1 MNRMKRQAPAQDT
14 PDTQEVQE
22 AQGAQAGETANA
34 NPEAPAQNSDYGA
47 AILALQTELAKS
59 QAQCDE
65 YLNMA
70 QRVQA
75 DFENFRRRNSN
86 VRSEAYEDGAASF
99 IKTILSVCD
108 NLERALS
115 VASGDEA
122 LVNGVKLVQ
131 KQLTEAL
138 EKRGVSIIDRV
149 GQAFDPKLED
159 AVIQGS
165 PDEGEPGTVAQVMQK
180 GYQMG
185 DSVLR
190 HAMVKVI
197 AG

>member
-1 MNRMKRQAPAQDT
+1 MNRMKRQAPAQDE
-14 PDTQEVQE
+14 PDTQAGQE
-22 AQGAQAGETANA
+22 AQAAQAANGSS
-34 NPEAPAQNSDYGA
+34 EAESQNSDYGA
-47 AILALQTELAKS
+47 AILALQAELA
-59 QAQCDE
+59 QAQAQRDE
-65 YLNMA
+65 YLGMA

-75 DFENFRRRNSN
+75 DFENFRRRNAG
-86 VRSEAYEDGAASF
+86 VRAEAYEDGAASF
-99 IKTILSVCD
+99 IRTILPVCD
-108 NLERALS
+108 NLDRALC

-122 LVNGVKLVQ
+122 LINGVRLVQ

-138 EKRGVSIIDRV
+138 EKRGVRVIDRV
-149 GQAFDPKLED
+149 GQVFDPKLED

-180 GYQMG
+180 GYQLG

>member
-1 MNRMKRQAPAQDT
+1 
-14 PDTQEVQE
+14 
-22 AQGAQAGETANA
+22 
-34 NPEAPAQNSDYGA
+34 
-47 AILALQTELAKS
+47 
-59 QAQCDE
+59 
-65 YLNMA
+65 MA

-75 DFENFRRRNSN
+75 DFENFRRRNAG
-86 VRSEAYEDGAASF
+86 VRAKPMRMAQPASSRRF
-99 IKTILSVCD
+99 CPSVD
-108 NLERALS
+108 NLDRALS

-122 LVNGVKLVQ
+122 LLNGVKLVQ

-138 EKRGVSIIDRV
+138 EKRGVRVIDRV
-149 GQAFDPKLED
+149 GQVFDPKLED

-180 GYQMG
+180 GYQLG

>member
-1 MNRMKRQAPAQDT
+1 MNRMKRQTPAQDE
-14 PDTQEVQE
+14 PDTQAGQE
-22 AQGAQAGETANA
+22 AKAAQAVNGST
-34 NPEAPAQNSDYGA
+34 EAESQNSDYGA
-47 AILALQTELAKS
+47 AILTLQADLA
-59 QAQCDE
+59 QAQAQRDE
-65 YLNMA
+65 YLGMA

-75 DFENFRRRNSN
+75 DFENFRRRNAG
-86 VRSEAYEDGAASF
+86 VRAEAYEDGAASF
-99 IKTILSVCD
+99 IKTILPVCD
-108 NLERALS
+108 NLDRALT

-122 LVNGVKLVQ
+122 LINGVRLVQ

-138 EKRGVSIIDRV
+138 EKRGVRVIDRL

-165 PDEGEPGTVAQVMQK
+165 PDEGEPGTVAKVMQK
-180 GYQMG
+180 GYQLG

>member
-1 MNRMKRQAPAQDT
+1 MNRMKRQAPEQEA
-14 PDTQEVQE
+14 PDTQE
-22 AQGAQAGETANA
+22 AQAGEAA
-34 NPEAPAQNSDYGA
+34 GAGPETPEQGSDYGA
-47 AILALQTELAKS
+47 AVLALQAELA
-59 QAQCDE
+59 QAQAQRDE

-75 DFENFRRRNSN
+75 DFENFRRRNAS
-86 VRSEAYEDGAASF
+86 VRAEAYEDGAAGF
-99 IKTILSVCD
+99 IRTILPVCD
-108 NLERALS
+108 NLERALTVPS
-115 VASGDEA
+115 NDEA
-122 LVNGVKLVQ
+122 LLSGVKLVQ
-131 KQLTEAL
+131 KQLTDAL
-138 EKRGVSIIDRV
+138 DKRGVTVIDRL
-149 GQAFDPKLED
+149 GQPFDPRLED

>member
-1 MNRMKRQAPAQDT
+1 MNRMKRQTQAQDE
-14 PDTQEVQE
+14 PETQAGQE
-22 AQGAQAGETANA
+22 EQAAQAVNGSD
-34 NPEAPAQNSDYGA
+34 EAESQNSDYGA
-47 AILALQTELAKS
+47 AVLALQADLA
-59 QAQCDE
+59 QAQAQRDE
-65 YLNMA
+65 YLGMA

-75 DFENFRRRNSN
+75 DFENFRRRNAG
-86 VRSEAYEDGAASF
+86 VRAEAYEDGAASF
-99 IKTILSVCD
+99 IKTILPVVD
-108 NLERALS
+108 NLDRALS

-122 LVNGVKLVQ
+122 LTNGVRMVQ

-138 EKRGVSIIDRV
+138 EKRGVRIIDRV
-149 GQAFDPKLED
+149 GQVFDPKLED

-180 GYQMG
+180 GYQLG